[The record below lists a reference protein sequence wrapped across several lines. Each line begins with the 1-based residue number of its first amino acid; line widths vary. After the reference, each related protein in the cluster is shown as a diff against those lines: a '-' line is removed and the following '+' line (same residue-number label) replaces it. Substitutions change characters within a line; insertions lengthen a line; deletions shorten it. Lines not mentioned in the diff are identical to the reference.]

1 MPEECLKHADSIVI
15 GDADGSWERL
25 IEDFK
30 NNKLKKQ
37 YINNQ
42 TKELKLPIP
51 SWEIFSGK
59 GYINTNFIEATRGCI
74 HNCKFCSTSPFYYH
88 KHRTRPIKDVVR
100 DIKNVKSFPKKFIF
114 FVDDNII
121 CDKKYARKLF
131 KSLIPLNIYWIS
143 QATVDIGKDEELVR
157 LAAESGCFGLF
168 LGFDSISKLNLN
180 DMEKKHNQIED
191 YQKTVE
197 LLHKYGIGIEVGF
210 IFGFDNDYKS
220 VFKKTFEFLKETNIE
235 SFLAMYLTP
244 IPGTSMYEQFKKE
257 NRLLTDDYSKY
268 DFRHV
273 VIKPK
278 KITSKQIYE
287 GVNWI
292 SKEFNSKK
300 LIFKRIFYKLKYF
313 VFHPSIRSLL
323 GVVGTLAINLAFRKR
338 IKDLSKDGT
347 FPKSF
352 RNI

>member
-1 MPEECLKHADSIVI
+1 M
-15 GDADGSWERL
+15 
-25 IEDFK
+25 
-30 NNKLKKQ
+30 
-37 YINNQ
+37 
-42 TKELKLPIP
+42 
-51 SWEIFSGK
+51 
-59 GYINTNFIEATRGCI
+59 
-74 HNCKFCSTSPFYYH
+74 
-88 KHRTRPIKDVVR
+88 
-100 DIKNVKSFPKKFIF
+100 
-114 FVDDNII
+114 
-121 CDKKYARKLF
+121 
-131 KSLIPLNIYWIS
+131 
-143 QATVDIGKDEELVR
+143 
-157 LAAESGCFGLF
+157 
-168 LGFDSISKLNLN
+168 
-180 DMEKKHNQIED
+180 
-191 YQKTVE
+191 
-197 LLHKYGIGIEVGF
+197 
-210 IFGFDNDYKS
+210 
-220 VFKKTFEFLKETNIE
+220 FKKTFEFLKETNIE